1 MMEYFDGEA
10 VTSALQK
17 ARQEPESMKARIL
30 AGARRI
36 FGQFGYHGATTRL
49 IAREV
54 GVDISTLH
62 YHWGDKGGL
71 YQAVIYD
78 IAQDLKDQLARVERI
93 IRGKPLARRM
103 HLAID
108 LMTDYLFEH
117 PEISNLILLRYFSKT
132 RAEMTW
138 DQSIPMFVSDIAR
151 SMGLQEPD
159 GSISIQSRMRVLAMM
174 NAIHNFISGQDHF
187 RAVLGL
193 DQREYM
199 TRTKE
204 TLRFLLIPAF
214 TSAETPESP
223 GTGTNQDKE

>member
-1 MMEYFDGEA
+1 M
-10 VTSALQK
+10 TSALEK
-17 ARQEPESMKARIL
+17 ARQDPESMKARIL

-78 IAQDLKDQLARVERI
+78 IARDLKEQLARVERI

-103 HLAID
+103 ELAID

-138 DQSIPMFVSDIAR
+138 DESMPMFVSDIAR

-159 GSISIQSRMRVLAMM
+159 GSISTSSRMRVMAMM

-193 DQREYM
+193 DQREYV
-199 TRTKE
+199 TRTKQ

-214 TSAETPESP
+214 TGGLSP
-223 GTGTNQDKE
+223 KGGGRDENQDKE

>member
-1 MMEYFDGEA
+1 MS
-10 VTSALQK
+10 SALEK
-17 ARQEPESMKARIL
+17 ARQDRDSMKARIL

-36 FGQFGYHGATTRL
+36 FAQFGYHGATTRL
-49 IAREV
+49 IAGEV
-54 GVDISTLH
+54 GVDVSTLH
-62 YHWGDKGGL
+62 YHWGDKGEL

-78 IAQDLKDQLARVERI
+78 IARDLKNQLARVERV

-103 HLAID
+103 ELAID
-108 LMTDYLFEH
+108 LMTDYLFRH

-138 DQSIPMFVSDIAR
+138 DQSMPMFVSDIAR

-159 GSISIQSRMRVLAMM
+159 GSISIRSRMRVMAMM
-174 NAIHNFISGQDHF
+174 NAIHNFISGQEHF

-193 DQREYM
+193 DRREYVA
-199 TRTKE
+199 RTKQ

-214 TSAETPESP
+214 TGVSP
-223 GTGTNQDKE
+223 GEDVTGENQDKE